1 MSKELTTPAAPKK
14 SSFLREGWRELGR
27 KLERRKLR
35 GKMTQDDRARNAALA
50 SLGQK
55 AWEAGIDLSDFAELS
70 AQIKSVVA
78 RGGELAAS
86 TQKLEG
92 EKATQE
98 EQRRGEVARFDAQR
112 KTLDDLKR
120 PVDAS
125 LREQTQKQSAQDREA
140 KRMESRLAAIAGE
153 LAAVEK
159 QAATPAAPGQEAQAA
174 ARDAKRQQL
183 LTEQSQLSAAL
194 PQAKQALQSLAP
206 EVERLNQE
214 SQRLSNEIAK
224 LEAERKAA
232 LAHIDATLD
241 RLRGELRATG
251 EQSKAASEERTNRF
265 LQLGRGLYEKKK
277 SEPALAEAV
286 AGVQKAEGELAARA
300 GSLRESLAQ
309 TQAMPRETMAKFFVT
324 LMGTPLLII
333 CLVYGGLYLWE
344 YTRPDERVVTPK
356 PVNRYLQHP
365 FKAHPA
371 YVLANQLVEAK
382 SEQEVADRLREA
394 LKKIHVG
401 IYTAD
406 GHQVLA
412 GAERSQNDFFLYDF
426 QVKMIARAFFLR
438 NGMVVADHTRM
449 LGKVILELEDPTEM
463 EPVFNS
469 VIVQRYH
476 EARQKPDDPMSFLI
490 LLVDGLARQQLEPY
504 SIEETHRFSNDLI
517 LFDPIQSSLLMIDFF
532 TRPPAPKSPASLNWM
547 PSFVTTAYAQGP
559 CDGILGDEGQGYWGR
574 GFDIVGEAAQLLP
587 KMAGKVAEIAGNVT
601 GVTGAIADLLV
612 LYGMN
617 IKLDPQPPV
626 IHLNHETDEP
636 AGIEALVTFDSQGVP
651 DSLLKCGWVIGK
663 QMPANGPMKD
673 VELKWDF
680 YPDLPPYLEM
690 HSSMWGGAG
699 ARGNILTGVSGGLR
713 TTTDENGKSIFLIQR
728 KPCPDRRGL
737 ILGRDYVAK
746 VTARYVTKSIPSPG
760 LLGFGLILKLGP
772 GALEYLMNGR
782 TARTSFR
789 AEWHKKRPEKP
800 HY

>member
-1 MSKELTTPAAPKK
+1 MSGELTTPAAPKT

-70 AQIKSVVA
+70 AQIKSVAA
-78 RGGELAAS
+78 RVGELAAS

-112 KTLDDLKR
+112 KTQDDLKR

-125 LREQTQKQSAQDREA
+125 LREHTQKQSAQDREA

-153 LAAVEK
+153 LAAIEK
-159 QAATPAAPGQEAQAA
+159 QAATPAAPGQEVQAA

-277 SEPALAEAV
+277 SEPALAELV
-286 AGVQKAEGELAARA
+286 SGVQKAEGELAAGA

-309 TQAMPRETMAKFFVT
+309 TQAMPRGTMAKFFVT
-324 LMGTPLLII
+324 LAGTPLLII
-333 CLVYGGLYLWE
+333 GLIYGGLYLWE
-344 YTRPDERVVTPK
+344 YIRPDERVVTPK
-356 PVNRYLQHP
+356 PVNQYLQHP

-382 SEQEVADRLREA
+382 SEREVADRLREA
-394 LKKIHVG
+394 LKKTHVG

-412 GAERSQNDFFLYDF
+412 GAERTQNDFFLYDF

-449 LGKVILELEDPTEM
+449 LGKAILELEDPTEM

-469 VIVQRYH
+469 AIVQRYH

-490 LLVDGLARQQLEPY
+490 LLVDGLARQQVEPY

-574 GFDIVGEAAQLLP
+574 GFDIVGEAAQLAP
-587 KMAGKVAEIAGNVT
+587 EDGGKDRGDCRERHGCHRCHRRFAGSVR
-601 GVTGAIADLLV
+601 
-612 LYGMN
+612 
-617 IKLDPQPPV
+617 
-626 IHLNHETDEP
+626 HEHQARSPTPRHPSESRDRR
-636 AGIEALVTFDSQGVP
+636 T
-651 DSLLKCGWVIGK
+651 CW
-663 QMPANGPMKD
+663 
-673 VELKWDF
+673 
-680 YPDLPPYLEM
+680 YR
-690 HSSMWGGAG
+690 G
-699 ARGNILTGVSGGLR
+699 ARHLRFAGRSGFASEMRLGHGKTDARQWSHEGRRTQVGLLPR
-713 TTTDENGKSIFLIQR
+713 PATLPGDARLDVGRGGSPREH
-728 KPCPDRRGL
+728 PDRRGRRPPNHD
-737 ILGRDYVAK
+737 GRKREVYISDPTQTVSRPAGID
-746 VTARYVTKSIPSPG
+746 SWSG
-760 LLGFGLILKLGP
+760 LCGQGYGSLCHQEHPIAWPAG
-772 GALEYLMNGR
+772 
-782 TARTSFR
+782 FR
-789 AEWHKKRPEKP
+789 ADSETGARSAGVPHEWPDRPHAVP
-800 HY
+800 RRVA

>member
-1 MSKELTTPAAPKK
+1 MSNETTTPSSPRK
-14 SSFLREGWRELGR
+14 SSFIREGWRELRR

-35 GKMTQDDRARNAALA
+35 GKMALGDRGRNAALTN
-50 SLGQK
+50 LGQK
-55 AWEAGIDLSDFAELS
+55 AWEAGIALSEFPEFS
-70 AQIKSVVA
+70 AQLKSLET
-78 RGGELAAS
+78 RTGELASA

-92 EKATQE
+92 EKSALE
-98 EQRRGEVARFDAQR
+98 EKRRAEVARFDARRQA
-112 KTLDDLKR
+112 LDNLKR
-120 PVDAS
+120 PVDGSFRDAS
-125 LREQTQKQSAQDREA
+125 QKQNAQDRETR
-140 KRMESRLAAIAGE
+140 RMESRLAAIAGE
-153 LAAVEK
+153 LAGIERQTAP
-159 QAATPAAPGQEAQAA
+159 PASPGQAPPTATL
-174 ARDAKRQQL
+174 DAKRQQL

-194 PQAKQALQSLAP
+194 PQAKQSLQALGP
-206 EVERLNQE
+206 EVERLKQE
-214 SQRLSNEIAK
+214 SQRLGNEIAK
-224 LEAERKAA
+224 VEAERKAA
-232 LAHIDATLD
+232 LGQIDASLD
-241 RLRGELRATG
+241 RLRGELRSTG
-251 EQSKAASEERTNRF
+251 QQSAAAGQERTNRF
-265 LQLGRGLYEKKK
+265 LQLGLGLYDKKK
-277 SEPALAEAV
+277 TEPALAEAI
-286 AGVQKAEGELAARA
+286 AEVQKAEGVLAAGA

-309 TQAMPRETMAKFFVT
+309 TQAMPRGTMAKFFVT
-324 LMGTPLLII
+324 IVAVPLLMIGLI
-333 CLVYGGLYLWE
+333 FGGLFLYE
-344 YTRPDERVVTPK
+344 YTRPDIRVETPK

-365 FKAHPA
+365 FKTHPA
-371 YVLANQLVEAK
+371 YVLANQLVEAG

-406 GHQVLA
+406 GHQVLT

-426 QVKMIARAFFLR
+426 QVKMIARAFFRR

-449 LGKVILELEDPTEM
+449 LGKAILQLEDPTEL

-469 VIVQRYH
+469 AIAQRYR

-517 LFDPIQSSLLMIDFF
+517 LFDPIQSSLVMIDFF
-532 TRPPAPKSPASLNWM
+532 TRPPKPKSPASLDWM

-612 LYGMN
+612 LYGMS

-626 IHLNHETDEP
+626 MHLNHDTDEP
-636 AGIEALVTFDSQGVP
+636 AAIEALVTFDSQGVP
-651 DSLLKCGWVIGK
+651 DSLLKCGWVMGK

-690 HSSMWGGAG
+690 HGSMWGGAG

-728 KPCPDRRGL
+728 KQCPDRRGL

-746 VTARYVTKSIPSPG
+746 VTARYITKSIPSPG

-782 TARTSFR
+782 TARTPFR
-789 AEWHKKRPEKP
+789 AEWHKKKPEQP